1 MQVIIDARTATSHFP
16 GIGRYVSNLLKAMAV
31 LQNDMSLHI
40 IRSPAPIGCPVASS
54 LQETVSNASVFSLR
68 QQWAIPKLINKI
80 GGSLYHSTYYL
91 MPYRVN
97 VPVVFTCYDLIPI
110 VYPQYFSPLQRMI
123 YRVAHHIAARAS
135 SCIIAISESTK
146 SDLTKYFSID
156 ERKISAIPLAADKTF
171 NPQSMNT
178 IEVVRSNF
186 DLPRRYCLYVG
197 TNKPHKNLLGLLN
210 AWKLLHDKKA
220 LEDHSLVIAGKWD
233 PRYPEAKEFTL
244 TSGLNKVV
252 TFTGEV
258 NEEHLPALYSGAT
271 IFVQPSLYEG
281 FGLPIIEAMACG
293 TAVTCSNTSSLPEV
307 AGDAAILFDPKD
319 TKSIAD
325 TLGSLLADS
334 NKLSSLREKSIQQ
347 ASRFSWQKTALNTI
361 DIYRKVCL
369 SSNV

>member
-1 MQVIIDARTATSHFP
+1 MQAIIDARTATSHFP
-16 GIGRYVSNLLKAMAV
+16 GIGRYVSNLLKAMAD
-31 LQNDMSLHI
+31 LQDDMSLHI

-68 QQWAIPKLINKI
+68 QQWAIPKLIDKI

-123 YRVAHHIAARAS
+123 YRVAHRIAARAS

-171 NPQSMNT
+171 NPQPMDT
-178 IEVVRSNF
+178 IEVARSRY
-186 DLPRRYCLYVG
+186 DLPHRYCLYVG

-220 LEDHSLVIAGKWD
+220 LEGHSLVIAGQWD

-244 TSGLNKVV
+244 ASGLNKVAL
-252 TFTGEV
+252 
-258 NEEHLPALYSGAT
+258 HLP
-271 IFVQPSLYEG
+271 
-281 FGLPIIEAMACG
+281 
-293 TAVTCSNTSSLPEV
+293 
-307 AGDAAILFDPKD
+307 
-319 TKSIAD
+319 
-325 TLGSLLADS
+325 
-334 NKLSSLREKSIQQ
+334 EK
-347 ASRFSWQKTALNTI
+347 
-361 DIYRKVCL
+361 
-369 SSNV
+369 